1 MTDNRLSLF
10 CLVDGEATSNAFSI
24 KIPSNDTIDD
34 LKDLIKA
41 KIPDTFNGVD
51 AKDLTLW
58 HVSLPVI
65 PANKHKPIAASEIE
79 FKTELDPTDD
89 LNDVFEETPPRKTI
103 HIIVQRPPQVH
114 APVPARSLT
123 PLPDHLSD
131 ESVRKAPP
139 GSPRLA
145 REAFN
150 TVLERLEKDVFH
162 ADPSLSRFL
171 PSFVKGDLS
180 IPDADC
186 CVKGLPRTWLRS
198 RTFVEESTQPALY
211 LLHPRRPHQT
221 TTTPPS
227 VTALDTIKKFQ
238 NNDMITFF
246 GVSGCGKTRAV
257 VEMLAQNWGFY
268 LNGSQADRGSKD
280 VTTLFESAQEM
291 PARYLSSDRVQ
302 NGLNIQAMTCCLLIS
317 RLMVL
322 QHCLSLGRHDTF
334 TCDRWMLLQVC
345 PGAFDATVPDVFD
358 IVFRAILRAYHDQTP
373 SLTLPSLKIL
383 LQDRFRQVQG
393 QISSF
398 SSDSLT
404 KKLLVVL
411 DEAQTLSD
419 HGRDCFV
426 SRADTRHLRSILS
439 PIIHGL
445 RSISESGRDYC
456 VVTCG
461 TGIGADELEMLAS
474 SGGIAANLDQI
485 DHQIVDFPGWETED
499 QVAMYINNLGDAMSE
514 DDRVRLHTLIPKA
527 AVQELFFKL
536 RGRFRPI
543 ITTIEDIIAKG
554 STSYWSE
561 AIERRL
567 SALVCYPE
575 RFPVRGNLCS
585 DIKRML
591 DKVARDPTKYADAVE
606 LKHVLKQTVV
616 HRASLGL
623 PWSLRGEEPILVESA
638 FGRLRIV
645 ADKAAAGKTI
655 STIID
660 EPFVFQ
666 AAYNFIKNVD
676 EGFYKHFREQ
686 YRDLQDPQS
695 EGKIFERH
703 APLDLIYAFHKKQ
716 LKQELFSIPKA
727 AIHRSTTKLKTPI
740 PQFESVTFPRRFF
753 EHPATIVGWECYEW
767 GARYKETLTMGDF
780 LEAHYK
786 HGSRRGDSTVPP
798 FYYPEASPS
807 GPDIV
812 FVLRIDDQ
820 LYPVFVQNKLLND
833 IFPGDVEEARLT
845 VHETRLKAYLPN
857 LATYCPGGKYLSL
870 IYAHPAIV
878 KTPREGWNSGD
889 LWDSES
895 EIGADHN
902 QVFKDGDM
910 PLMQLLMI
918 IDGSN
923 MRGFV
928 PGGVVDLLDS
938 VKGVKRVH
946 DQLGSS
952 GRTDKKPM
960 LTKKSK

>member
-1 MTDNRLSLF
+1 
-10 CLVDGEATSNAFSI
+10 
-24 KIPSNDTIDD
+24 
-34 LKDLIKA
+34 
-41 KIPDTFNGVD
+41 
-51 AKDLTLW
+51 
-58 HVSLPVI
+58 
-65 PANKHKPIAASEIE
+65 
-79 FKTELDPTDD
+79 
-89 LNDVFEETPPRKTI
+89 
-103 HIIVQRPPQVH
+103 
-114 APVPARSLT
+114 
-123 PLPDHLSD
+123 
-131 ESVRKAPP
+131 
-139 GSPRLA
+139 
-145 REAFN
+145 
-150 TVLERLEKDVFH
+150 RLEKDIFH
-162 ADPSLSRFL
+162 ADTSISRFL
-171 PSFVKGDLS
+171 HSFVKGDLS

-198 RTFVEESTQPALY
+198 RTFAQESAQPALY

-227 VTALDTIKKFQ
+227 AAALHTIKKFQ

-291 PARYLSSDRVQ
+291 PARYLSSDKVQ
-302 NGLNIQAMTCCLLIS
+302 NGLNIQAMTRCLLIS

-334 TCDRWMLLQVC
+334 NCERWMLLQVC
-345 PGAFDATVPDVFD
+345 PGAFDAAVPDIFN

-373 SLTLPSLKIL
+373 ALPLSNLGIL
-383 LQDRFRQVQG
+383 LQDRFSQIQG

-398 SSDSLT
+398 SSDSVT
-404 KKLLVVL
+404 NKFLVIL

-426 SRADTRHLRSILS
+426 SHANSRDFRSILS

-445 RSISESGRDYC
+445 RSISGSEQDYC

-461 TGIGADELEMLAS
+461 TGIGADELEILAS

-485 DHQIVDFPGWETED
+485 DHQIVDFPGWETKD
-499 QVAMYINNLGDAMSE
+499 QVAMYINNLGNAMSE
-514 DDRVRLHTLIPKA
+514 DDRVRLHTLIPEA
-527 AVQELFFKL
+527 AVEELFFKL

-591 DKVARDPTKYADAVE
+591 DKVTRDPAKYADAVE
-606 LKHVLKQTVV
+606 LKHLLKQTVV

-638 FGRLRIV
+638 FGRLRIA
-645 ADKAAAGKTI
+645 ADKAVSGKTI
-655 STIID
+655 CTIID

-666 AAYNFIKNVD
+666 AAYNFIKNED

-686 YRDLQDPQS
+686 YRTLQDPQS
-695 EGKIFERH
+695 EGKLFERH
-703 APLDLIYAFHKKQ
+703 APLDLIYAFHKKR

-727 AIHRSTTKLKTPI
+727 AVHTKKPKTPI
-740 PQFESVTFPRRFF
+740 PQFEPVTFPKHLF
-753 EHPATIVGWECYEW
+753 EHPATIVGWEGYEW
-767 GARYKETLTMGDF
+767 GTRHKETLTMGDF
-780 LEAHYK
+780 LEAHYN
-786 HGSRRGDSTVPP
+786 HGSRRGNSTVPP
-798 FYYPEASPS
+798 FYYPESSQS

-812 FVLRIDDQ
+812 FVLRIGDQ
-820 LYPVFVQNKLLND
+820 LYPVFVQTKCLAD
-833 IFPGDVEEARLT
+833 IYPGGVEKARLSI
-845 VHETRLKAYLPN
+845 HESRLKDHLPN
-857 LATYCPGGKYLSL
+857 LPTYCPGGKYLSL
-870 IYAHPAIV
+870 IYVHPTIA
-878 KTPREGWNSGD
+878 KTPRESWDGDD
-889 LWDSES
+889 LWSSEP
-895 EIGADHN
+895 EDGTDHT
-902 QVFKDGDM
+902 QVFKDDDI

-923 MRGFV
+923 MRDFV

-946 DQLGSS
+946 DQLDSS
-952 GRTDKKPM
+952 
-960 LTKKSK
+960 